1 MKEKLLKKFHV
12 VDDLGNTKIGVD
24 AFIALWQKH
33 GYFKYLAYIANIFFY
48 KDNLKPYLQYFCKI

>member
-24 AFIALWQKH
+24 AFIALWKKH
-33 GYFKYLAYIANIFFY
+33 GYFKYLAYISNI
-48 KDNLKPYLQYFCKI
+48 YFL